1 METDNRRKM
10 FALCVLSPTRSDSVS
25 VSEYYFLA
33 ARVVRVRRR
42 GGVFRFSARQDCVAW
57 AYSNRGSW
65 LVNWGWR
72 VTIGCGCVF
81 RLFYL
86 LLKRRI
92 ETDLVGDVRTMVS
105 SPRRSVS
112 VPRPRNIS

>member
-42 GGVFRFSARQDCVAW
+42 SVSILRMTRLRHVGVLEP
-57 AYSNRGSW
+57 W
-65 LVNWGWR
+65 LVARELG
-72 VTIGCGCVF
+72 VACH
-81 RLFYL
+81 
-86 LLKRRI
+86 
-92 ETDLVGDVRTMVS
+92 D
-105 SPRRSVS
+105 
-112 VPRPRNIS
+112 